1 MKSGQSPEDAIQVKD
16 ASRALQEIIS
26 SMPSVWIEG
35 QITSIKIRPGS
46 DWVFVDLRDVSAE
59 ATLNVVFNRSV
70 LDNAPSQIESG
81 QRVLVHGKPEFW
93 MNRGSLVFRARVIQP
108 VGLGELM
115 IQLEKLKQKLLQEGL
130 VGATRAKQVKEIH
143 GEFLAIDTAL
153 SEVSEGDICL
163 ILIDQVEE
171 SLAYLKEKVQP

>member
-130 VGATRAKQVKEIH
+130 FSPENKKPLP
-143 GEFLAIDTAL
+143 FLPKKI
-153 SEVSEGDICL
+153 GL
-163 ILIDQVEE
+163 I
-171 SLAYLKEKVQP
+171 

>member
-59 ATLNVVFNRSV
+59 ATLNVVFNRSE
-70 LDNAPSQIESG
+70 IG
-81 QRVLVHGKPEFW
+81 
-93 MNRGSLVFRARVIQP
+93 RAHV
-108 VGLGELM
+108 
-115 IQLEKLKQKLLQEGL
+115 
-130 VGATRAKQVKEIH
+130 
-143 GEFLAIDTAL
+143 
-153 SEVSEGDICL
+153 
-163 ILIDQVEE
+163 
-171 SLAYLKEKVQP
+171 